1 MERRLRDA
9 VERCVAMPSPLT
21 RCAVPEA
28 LTRCDPSIFAPLE
41 RCLASSEHEERAQEG
56 LPTNGNRNG
65 NPVAN
70 GPAADAD
77 VFTWWQQPPSLKD
90 VYLLQALSRAQQKG
104 LVRPTAAALV
114 LSDVKWA
121 PDRRSFRWPRGRS
134 EDVGRRDA
142 WRGAGTH

>member
-56 LPTNGNRNG
+56 SPTNGNRNG

-77 VFTWWQQPPSLKD
+77 VEALRGRLDVALHEAEALRRQLRRTQTLCANQLFDVRTRCSLR
-90 VYLLQALSRAQQKG
+90 VCFRALS
-104 LVRPTAAALV
+104 AA
-114 LSDVKWA
+114 
-121 PDRRSFRWPRGRS
+121 PRTRLGCGQ
-134 EDVGRRDA
+134 V
-142 WRGAGTH
+142 